1 MIKDSI
7 LYLMNRL
14 STGATFGDIE
24 VPSRGE
30 YFACIAKYVDTA
42 FMTPYVPPAPQ
53 GGGEGTGRVEP
64 SACALYPNPTV
75 GEVTVQTDERIVQ
88 VSAYSMNGVRSDL
101 KTDGNRVDVSALRPG
116 VYLIEVVTEK
126 TRYFTKFIKQ

>member
-42 FMTPYVPPAPQ
+42 LMTPYVPPAPQ

-64 SACALYPNPTV
+64 TTCELYPNPTV

-101 KTDGNRVDVSALRPG
+101 KTDGNQVDVSTLRQG